1 MKACHLCSILVVAL
15 PIVVFMSSEDSVRA
29 QSTDTDWENA
39 AGAPLALDTASV
51 QLAPSPGSQPKCF
64 RYRSTK
70 GL

>member
-29 QSTDTDWENA
+29 QSTDTDWQNA

-51 QLAPSPGSQPKCF
+51 QLAPSPGSVLRHQP
-64 RYRSTK
+64 
-70 GL
+70 